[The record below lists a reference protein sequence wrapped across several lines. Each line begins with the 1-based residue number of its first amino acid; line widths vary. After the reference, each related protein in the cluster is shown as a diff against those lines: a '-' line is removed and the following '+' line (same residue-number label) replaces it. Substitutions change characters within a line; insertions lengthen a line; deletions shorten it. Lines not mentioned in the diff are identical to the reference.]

1 MIASE
6 GPASRLR
13 VEFPEMSAH
22 RTLSGGQRL
31 IAFLLAALLVAGLRL
46 ELALTLTLLL
56 ALATAVYLVNL
67 GFRLLFLISGLR
79 GAPLVVVADED
90 ARSIP
95 DRVLPVY
102 TVLVPA
108 YHEASVIGHTLQA
121 LERLDYPRE
130 RLDVKLLLEADDQE
144 TIAAATAAAARTSL
158 AIEIARVPVSLPR
171 TKPKACNVGLAHAKG
186 SLVTIFDVEDRPE
199 PLQLRRAALA
209 FRRLPPSVACLQAKL
224 SYHNARQ
231 NIITRWFTAEY
242 ETWFTLL
249 LPALARH
256 GGPVPLGGTSM
267 HIKRDILERVGGW
280 DPYNVTEDADLGVR
294 LQRFRYQVMV
304 LDSTT
309 LEESNSD
316 FVNWVKQR
324 SRWYKGYLQTW
335 LVHMRHPRRL
345 WRELGPAGFLGL
357 SVMVGAVPI
366 LQIINP
372 LFWGLTVL
380 WFVDRNPFLQSLLPP
395 AIYFPALLSLVLGNF
410 LALYMGLIAIR
421 VARRPY
427 LLVAALLA
435 PAYWVMMSI
444 AAVRALLQL
453 VIAPSFWE
461 KSVHGLDVHAPVA
474 EGAHATR

>member
-31 IAFLLAALLVAGLRL
+31 IAFLLSALLVAGLRL

-67 GFRLLFLISGLR
+67 GFRLLFLISALR
-79 GAPLVVVADED
+79 GAALVAVADED

-95 DRVLPVY
+95 DRDLPAY

-108 YHEASVIGHTLQA
+108 YHEASVIGH
-121 LERLDYPRE
+121 
-130 RLDVKLLLEADDQE
+130 
-144 TIAAATAAAARTSL
+144 
-158 AIEIARVPVSLPR
+158 
-171 TKPKACNVGLAHAKG
+171 
-186 SLVTIFDVEDRPE
+186 
-199 PLQLRRAALA
+199 
-209 FRRLPPSVACLQAKL
+209 
-224 SYHNARQ
+224 
-231 NIITRWFTAEY
+231 
-242 ETWFTLL
+242 TLL

-294 LQRFRYQVMV
+294 LQRFHYQVMV

-461 KSVHGLDVHAPVA
+461 KSVHGLDVRAPVA
-474 EGAHATR
+474 EGVHATR

>member
-79 GAPLVVVADED
+79 GAPLVAVADED

-95 DRVLPVY
+95 DRDLPVY

-108 YHEASVIGHTLQA
+108 YHEASVIGHTLRA

-231 NIITRWFTAEY
+231 NIITRWFTAV
-242 ETWFTLL
+242 
-249 LPALARH
+249 LA
-256 GGPVPLGGTSM
+256 
-267 HIKRDILERVGGW
+267 
-280 DPYNVTEDADLGVR
+280 VR
-294 LQRFRYQVMV
+294 LRG
-304 LDSTT
+304 
-309 LEESNSD
+309 
-316 FVNWVKQR
+316 VKGKR
-324 SRWYKGYLQTW
+324 RW
-335 LVHMRHPRRL
+335 
-345 WRELGPAGFLGL
+345 
-357 SVMVGAVPI
+357 SI
-366 LQIINP
+366 
-372 LFWGLTVL
+372 
-380 WFVDRNPFLQSLLPP
+380 
-395 AIYFPALLSLVLGNF
+395 FP
-410 LALYMGLIAIR
+410 M
-421 VARRPY
+421 
-427 LLVAALLA
+427 
-435 PAYWVMMSI
+435 
-444 AAVRALLQL
+444 
-453 VIAPSFWE
+453 
-461 KSVHGLDVHAPVA
+461 
-474 EGAHATR
+474 